1 MADDPAALRDAR
13 WVAFFDRAFAR
24 FFARHMRALRVA
36 KGGEPP
42 AIPEGAPLVVF
53 SAHPSWWDGVTFLL
67 LGRRLFPGRAGFVPM
82 DAAALAKYGFMR
94 RIGVFGVEQDSPR
107 GAVAFLRTARSVL
120 ADPRHM
126 LWITAAGRFH
136 DVRERPLPIAP
147 GLVRLPELAPA
158 ASFVPLAL
166 EYPFWTE
173 RAAEALARFG
183 PLIPG
188 AELAALD
195 RDARAGRLRA
205 ALTEAMDA
213 LAADAQSRDEG
224 RFTPLT
230 APKEGMGGV
239 YGLWQRL
246 KALARGQAYDGRH
259 DTRPRKEP

>member
-1 MADDPAALRDAR
+1 MAADPASLRDAR
-13 WVAFFDRAFAR
+13 WVAFFDRAFTR
-24 FFARHMRALRVA
+24 FLGKHMRALRVA

-42 AIPEGAPLVVF
+42 AVPDDAPLVVF

-94 RIGVFGVEQDSPR
+94 RIGVFGVEQESAR
-107 GAVAFLRTARSVL
+107 GAVAFLRTAGSVL
-120 ADPRHM
+120 ANPRHM

-136 DVRERPLPIAP
+136 DVRERPVPIAP
-147 GLVRLPELAPA
+147 GLVRLPELAPGA
-158 ASFVPLAL
+158 VFVPLAL

-188 AELAALD
+188 AELAALSRDD
-195 RDARAGRLRA
+195 RAERLRA
-205 ALTEAMDA
+205 ALTATMDA
-213 LAADAQSRDEG
+213 LAADAQARDEA
-224 RFTPLT
+224 RFTALT
-230 APKEGMGGV
+230 AAREGMGGA

-246 KALARGQAYDGRH
+246 KALSRGQAYDGRH
-259 DTRPRKEP
+259 DTSPRKEP